1 MKYHITMD
9 KQNPQITEIDKLT
22 DKLIVRLTSAKKR
35 ELFKFAKDNN
45 TTVSKLVREILKENQ
60 TI

>member
-9 KQNPQITEIDKLT
+9 KQNPEITEIDQLT
-22 DKLIVRLTSAKKR
+22 DRFTIRLSSEKKKQ
-35 ELFKFAKDNN
+35 LFKFAKDNN
-45 TTVSKLVREILKENQ
+45 TTVSKLIREILKENQ

>member
-9 KQNPQITEIDKLT
+9 KQNPQITEIDQLT
-22 DKLIVRLTSAKKR
+22 DKLTIRLSSEKKKQ
-35 ELFKFAKDNN
+35 LFKFAKDNN
-45 TTVSKLVREILKENQ
+45 TTVSKLIRKVINQNQ